1 MVDPQENIA
10 IGSFLYGLGLCIG
23 VRAGTGAPYGAVS
36 LLQQTSYDKALG
48 DVMLSFTGAT
58 RLLEFKRRRNPAKE
72 RSKHSLICAALQH
85 LPQKRATSR
94 VVHWYVET
102 APGRE
107 GFVFDACPYLDMR
120 DLAVKRTEFK
130 LFVDELV
137 TEALASAPKIANHLA
152 NEYVRDVVETW
163 GSAGPHSAT
172 GLLVS
177 VSSSGGLA
185 YAVVDDLADLGRTGA
200 KCLELQTQRHLAIE
214 QAMRA
219 AHAAQQY
226 QQAAVTLEH
235 QPVQRHPTFKHELT
249 R

>member
-10 IGSFLYGLGLCIG
+10 IGNFLYGLGLCIG
-23 VRAGTGAPYGAVS
+23 VKAGTGAPYAAVN

-85 LPQKRATSR
+85 LPQKCATSR

-102 APGRE
+102 APGR
-107 GFVFDACPYLDMR
+107 GDFVFDACPYLDMR
-120 DLAVKRTEFK
+120 DRSVKRTEFK
-130 LFVDELV
+130 RFVDELV
-137 TEALASAPKIANHLA
+137 TEALASVPKIAAHLA

-163 GSAGPHSAT
+163 GAAGPHSAT

-177 VSSSGGLA
+177 VSGNGGLA
-185 YAVVDDLADLGRTGA
+185 YAVVDDLADLGRTGT
-200 KCLELQTQRHLAIE
+200 KCLELQAQRHLAIE
-214 QAMRA
+214 QAM
-219 AHAAQQY
+219 HASHVAQQHR
-226 QQAAVTLEH
+226 QAASTLER
-235 QPVQRHPTFKHELT
+235 QLGRREPTFVQELS